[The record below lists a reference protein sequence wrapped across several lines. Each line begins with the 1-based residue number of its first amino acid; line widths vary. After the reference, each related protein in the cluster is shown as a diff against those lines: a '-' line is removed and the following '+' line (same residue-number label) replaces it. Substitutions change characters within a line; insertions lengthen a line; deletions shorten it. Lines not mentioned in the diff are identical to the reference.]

1 MWTFTVILFSL
12 LGVNTVI
19 SATADDGPIVHTK
32 YGALKGEFM
41 RAKGKDTIVHSYL
54 GVPFAKPPVG
64 PLRLSAPQPAE
75 QWQGVRDATKQPYMC
90 MQNRELTVSFISN
103 SHSMTVDVPQVSE
116 DCLYLN
122 IYTPAKPNK
131 DAKLPV
137 MVWIHGGGFSVG
149 SAYMFDGHALAAYQN
164 VVVVLIQYRLGL
176 FGFFSTGDEH
186 APGNYGLLDQVA
198 ALQWVQEN
206 IHSFGGDPGLVTIF
220 GQSAGG
226 SSVSYHI
233 LSPLSAGLFRYAIA
247 ESGTA
252 AIDPFFTDSPLSVA
266 QPVAKAFGC
275 DTSSTK
281 QIVDCIMQLSQE
293 DYLSVNQKE
302 EFHFKVT
309 KDGRFLSKSVDE
321 LLQNKEFSKVPF
333 ITGVN
338 NDEGGFILL
347 NFLVPQGWTEGVDR
361 EQVSSLLPKILMYPD
376 LGGKWLYEIVA
387 NEYLGTTHDRIKVR
401 DALREICGDFWFNIP
416 ALKVAKHHKD
426 SGAPVYM
433 YEFQHTFNEHQKKRL
448 SFVGSDH
455 GDEFLFVFGG
465 CFANGHLKPNGQ
477 FTEEEDELCRTIMA
491 YWGNF
496 ARTGSPN
503 GPGLT
508 PWPEFGAEAEY
519 LSIGLEQKPGKN
531 LERKHYAFITQT
543 LPRLKHETKDDPI
556 VQIKYGTLK
565 GERVTA
571 IGKDTVVY
579 SYLGVP
585 FAKPPV
591 GPLRFTAPQ
600 PAEQWQGIK
609 DATKQPYMCIQNRK
623 ATIDLFANE
632 TLNTEVPEV
641 SEDCLYLNIY
651 TPAKPGENTKL
662 PVMVWIHGGG
672 LSIGSASTY
681 DGSVLSAYQNVVV
694 VLIQYRLGLF
704 GFFSTGDEHA
714 PGNYGLL
721 DQVAA
726 LQWVQENIH
735 SFGGDP
741 GSVTIFGE
749 SAGGASVSFLL
760 LSPLSTGL
768 FHRAIA
774 ESGTATMKGIVGN
787 PLPVAQLLANRS
799 GCDISSTQKIAQCI
813 KRWSTEDAIALSK
826 ETLFQRFVVT
836 VDKTF
841 LPKPV
846 EELLQ
851 NQEFHKV
858 PLMTGLTNDEF
869 GWLMPN
875 FLAPSGW
882 MDGMNKEQIL
892 ASMTPFTSE
901 THPQWI
907 NELLVEE
914 YLGSTAD
921 PIKNRDGYKELMADM
936 IFLIPTLTLAKAHKA
951 GGAPV
956 YLYEFQQAPSIFQAN
971 RPSFVGADHTDE
983 LVFVF
988 GLCFGNAHVKATT
1001 SLTKKENELCRTV
1014 MAYWGNFART
1024 GSPNGPGLTPWP
1036 EFGAEAEYLGIGL
1049 DQKPGKNLK
1058 KERYIFM
1065 TEKLPELVAAAQTNT
1080 EHVEL

>member
-1 MWTFTVILFSL
+1 MGMFTVLLWSF
-12 LGVNTVI
+12 LGVNIII
-19 SATADDGPIVHTK
+19 SATANDGPVVQTK
-32 YGALKGEFM
+32 YGALKGEYLK
-41 RAKGKDTIVHSYL
+41 AKGKDTLIHSYL

-75 QWQGVRDATKQPYMC
+75 QWQGVRDAAKQPNMC
-90 MQNRELTVSFISN
+90 VQNREQCMNILKNF
-103 SHSMTVDVPQVSE
+103 SMTLEVPEVSE

-122 IYTPAKPNK
+122 IYTPAKPSE
-131 DAKLPV
+131 DTKLPV
-137 MVWIHGGGFSVG
+137 MVWIHGGGLSLG
-149 SAYMFDGHALAAYQN
+149 SASVFDGHALAAYQN
-164 VVVVLIQYRLGL
+164 VVVVLIQYRLGFL
-176 FGFFSTGDEH
+176 GFFSTGDEL

-206 IHSFGGDPGLVTIF
+206 IHSFGGDPGSVTIF
-220 GQSAGG
+220 GESAGG
-226 SSVSYHI
+226 VSVSYHI
-233 LSPLSAGLFRYAIA
+233 LAPLSAGLFRYAIA
-247 ESGTA
+247 GSGTA
-252 AIDPFFTDSPLSVA
+252 AMDAIFTTSPLPVA
-266 QPVAKAFGC
+266 QYVANASGC

-281 QIVDCIMQLSQE
+281 QIADCVMRLSEE
-293 DYLSVNQKE
+293 DLLTIAKKDNG
-302 EFHFKVT
+302 FFKVT
-309 KDGRFLSKSVDE
+309 TDGRFLPKSVDE

-333 ITGVN
+333 ITGVTD
-338 NDEGGFILL
+338 DEGGFGLL
-347 NFLVPQGWTEGVDR
+347 NFLGPPGWAEGLDR
-361 EQVSSLLPKILMYPD
+361 EQVMSLMPFFFPD
-376 LGGKWLYEIVA
+376 PSEKWLHEIVV
-387 NEYLGTTHDRIKVR
+387 NEYLGTTNDRIEIR
-401 DALREICGDFWFNIP
+401 DGFREMCGDILFNLP
-416 ALKVAKHHKD
+416 TLEVAKHHKD
-426 SGAPVYM
+426 SGAPVYL
-433 YEFQHTFNEHQKKRL
+433 YEFQHTFNELKKKKP

-455 GDEFLFVFGG
+455 GDELHFVFGS
-465 CFANGHLKPNGQ
+465 CFLNGHLKIDGQ
-477 FTEEEDELCRTIMA
+477 FTEEENKLCRTIMA

-519 LSIGLEQKPGKN
+519 LGIGLEQKPGKN
-531 LERKHYAFITQT
+531 LKEKHYAFLTQT
-543 LPRLKHETKDDPI
+543 LSQLRHEKKKGPV
-556 VQIKYGTLK
+556 VQTKYGALK
-565 GERVTA
+565 GEHVTA
-571 IGKDTVVY
+571 KGKDTVVY

-600 PAEQWQGIK
+600 PAEQWKGVR
-609 DATKQPYMCIQNRK
+609 DATKQPYMCIQNRE
-623 ATIDLFANE
+623 TTVELFSSVSLSVE
-632 TLNTEVPEV
+632 IPEV

-651 TPAKPGENTKL
+651 TPAKPGEDAKL

-672 LSIGSASTY
+672 LTMGSASIC
-681 DGSVLSAYQNVVV
+681 DGSALSAYQNVVV

-760 LSPLSTGL
+760 LSPLSAGL

-774 ESGTATMKGIVGN
+774 ESGTATLKGIVGN
-787 PLPVAQLLANRS
+787 PLPIAKLVANIS
-799 GCDISSTQKIAQCI
+799 GCDISSTQKIAECI
-813 KRWSTEDAIALSK
+813 KHWSIEDVISLSK
-826 ETLFQRFVVT
+826 ERMFLQFVVT
-836 VDKTF
+836 VDKIF

-858 PLMTGLTNDEF
+858 PLMTGVNNDEF
-869 GWLMPN
+869 GWVLPRYI
-875 FLAPSGW
+875 APSGW
-882 MDGMNKEQIL
+882 NDGMDKEQVL
-892 ASMTPFTSE
+892 SSMAAFSSE
-901 THPQWI
+901 PQNQWI
-907 NELLVEE
+907 NELVVEE
-914 YLGSTAD
+914 YLGSSTD
-921 PIKNRDGYKELMADM
+921 PIKIRDGYKEMMGDL
-936 IFLIPTLTLAKAHKA
+936 IFTIPALTLAKAHKGA
-951 GGAPV
+951 GAPI
-956 YLYEFQQAPSIFQAN
+956 YLYEFQHTPSVFQAT
-971 RPSFVGADHTDE
+971 RPSFVGCDHGDE
-983 LVFVF
+983 LAFVF
-988 GLCFGNAHVKATT
+988 GLCFGNAHVKVTG
-1001 SLTKKENELCRTV
+1001 SFTKEEDELCRTV

-1049 DQKPGKNLK
+1049 EQKPGKNLK
-1058 KERYIFM
+1058 AERYIFM
-1065 TEKLPELVAAAQTNT
+1065 TEKLPELVAAAQEKG

>member
-1 MWTFTVILFSL
+1 MGTFSVLLWSL
-12 LGVNTVI
+12 LGANIIILV
-19 SATADDGPIVHTK
+19 TANDGPVVQTK
-32 YGALKGEFM
+32 YGALKGEYL
-41 RAKGKDTIVHSYL
+41 RAKGKDTVIHSYL

-75 QWQGVRDATKQPYMC
+75 QWQGVRDATKQPYIC
-90 MQNRELTVSFISN
+90 VQNREVSVNFTKRS
-103 SHSMTVDVPQVSE
+103 SVTSEVPEVSE

-122 IYTPAKPNK
+122 IYTPAKPSE

-137 MVWIHGGGFSVG
+137 MVWIHGGGFSLG
-149 SAYMFDGHALAAYQN
+149 SSSMYDGHALAAYQN

-176 FGFFSTGDEH
+176 LGFFSTGDEH
-186 APGNYGLLDQVA
+186 APGNYGFLDQVA

-206 IHSFGGDPGLVTIF
+206 IHSFGGDPGSVTIF
-220 GQSAGG
+220 GESAGG
-226 SSVSYHI
+226 ISVSCHI

-252 AIDPFFTDSPLSVA
+252 ATDALFTTSPLSVA
-266 QPVAKAFGC
+266 QSVANLFGC

-281 QIVDCIMQLSQE
+281 KIFDCVMQLSEE
-293 DYLSVNQKE
+293 DLLTIAEKDTLS
-302 EFHFKVT
+302 FKVT
-309 KDGRFLSKSVDE
+309 KDGQFLPKTVDE

-333 ITGVN
+333 ITGVTD
-338 NDEGGFILL
+338 DEGGFEIL
-347 NFLVPQGWTEGVDR
+347 NFLAPPGWKEGLDR
-361 EQVSSLLPKILMYPD
+361 EQVMSLMPLILPD
-376 LGGKWLYEIVA
+376 TSDKWLYEIVL
-387 NEYLGTTHDRIKVR
+387 NEYLGTTNDPIKIR
-401 DALREICGDFWFNIP
+401 DSFREMLGDFWFNIP

-433 YEFQHTFNEHQKKRL
+433 YEFQHTFNELQKKKP
-448 SFVGSDH
+448 SFLGSDH
-455 GDEFLFVFGG
+455 GDELYFVFGL
-465 CFANGHLKPNGQ
+465 CFLNGHLKIVGQ
-477 FTEEEDELCRTIMA
+477 FTEEENKLCRTIMA

-519 LSIGLEQKPGKN
+519 LGIGLEQKPGKN
-531 LERKHYAFITQT
+531 LKEKHYVFISQT
-543 LPRLKHETKDDPI
+543 LPRLRHEKKDGPV
-556 VQIKYGTLK
+556 VQTKYGTLK
-565 GERVTA
+565 GEHVTA
-571 IGKDTVVY
+571 IGKDTIVY

-600 PAEQWQGIK
+600 PAEQWKGVR
-609 DATKQPYMCIQNRK
+609 DATKQPYMCIQNRE
-623 ATIDLFANE
+623 ATVELFGSLSLSME
-632 TLNTEVPEV
+632 IPEV

-651 TPAKPGENTKL
+651 TPAKPGDDAKL

-672 LSIGSASTY
+672 LSIGSASVY

-726 LQWVQENIH
+726 LQWIQENIH

-749 SAGGASVSFLL
+749 SAGGTSVSLML
-760 LSPLSTGL
+760 LSPLSAGL

-774 ESGTATMKGIVGN
+774 ESGTALLKGIVGN
-787 PLPVAQLLANRS
+787 PLPTAQLVANVS
-799 GCDISSTQKIAQCI
+799 GCDISSTQKIAECI
-813 KRWSTEDAIALSK
+813 KHWSTEDVITLS
-826 ETLFQRFVVT
+826 EERMFLQFTVT
-836 VDKTF
+836 EDKIF

-858 PLMTGLTNDEF
+858 PLITGVNNDEF
-869 GWLMPN
+869 GWVLPRYV
-875 FLAPSGW
+875 APSGW
-882 MDGMNKEQIL
+882 NDGMNKEQVIS
-892 ASMTPFTSE
+892 SMAVFNPEPHSE
-901 THPQWI
+901 LI
-907 NELLVEE
+907 NELVLEE
-914 YLGSTAD
+914 YLGSSTD
-921 PIKNRDGYKELMADM
+921 PIKIRDGYREMMGDM
-936 IFLIPTLTLAKAHKA
+936 IFTFPALTLAKAHKA
-951 GGAPV
+951 AGAPV
-956 YLYEFQQAPSIFQAN
+956 YLYEFQHPPSLMQDT
-971 RPSFVGADHTDE
+971 RPSSVGCDHADE
-983 LVFVF
+983 IAFVF
-988 GLCFGNAHVKATT
+988 GLCFGNAHLKPTAPFTH
-1001 SLTKKENELCRTV
+1001 KENELCRTV
-1014 MAYWGNFART
+1014 MSYWGNFART
-1024 GSPNGPGLTPWP
+1024 GTPNGPGLTPWP

-1049 DQKPGKNLK
+1049 EQKPGKNLK
-1058 KERYIFM
+1058 AERYIFM
-1065 TEKLPELVAAAQTNT
+1065 TEKLPELVAAAMEKR
-1080 EHVEL
+1080 EHAEL